1 MTVPFVPPPATR
13 PTIAPR
19 IAPATTFFLSADLVS
34 TRFLST
40 GPVATISAVT
50 GRVLSFA
57 VIDFTRK
64 VIVDESGVPP
74 AATVATSMT
83 TAEPAG
89 KTAPFVAVT
98 ASAV

>member
-1 MTVPFVPPPATR
+1 
-13 PTIAPR
+13 
-19 IAPATTFFLSADLVS
+19 
-34 TRFLST
+34 
-40 GPVATISAVT
+40 VT

-98 ASAV
+98 ASVV